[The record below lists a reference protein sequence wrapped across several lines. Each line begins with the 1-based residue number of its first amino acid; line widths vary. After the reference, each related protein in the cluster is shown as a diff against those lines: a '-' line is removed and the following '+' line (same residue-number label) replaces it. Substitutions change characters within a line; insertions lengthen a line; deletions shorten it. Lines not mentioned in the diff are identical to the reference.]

1 MKFTKVY
8 EPQQTEPEIYAIWET
23 AGVFDVR
30 PTKSALPYSIVMPPP
45 NANGDLHIG
54 HGLTLAL
61 EDILTRFHRLNNY
74 DTIYI
79 PGADHAGFETWV
91 VYEKALEKIGKT
103 RFDYS
108 RDELY
113 NQVWNFVAEQ
123 RGNMELQIRAL
134 GASCDWRNSTFTL
147 DNKVVKTVYA
157 TFKRLWDEGLIY
169 RGHKI
174 VNYCTTHQTS
184 FADIEVTHRDEVG
197 KMWDIA
203 YPVTG
208 TNQEIIVS
216 TTRPETMLGDTAVA
230 VNPKDARYANLV
242 GEMVTVPIAN
252 RIVPIIADEYV
263 DELFG
268 TGVVK
273 ITPAHDP
280 NDYEVGK
287 RHALDEITVIGFDGR
302 MNEAAG
308 EGFTGLTVEEARAK
322 IVEELSA
329 IGLLRNEKDIIH
341 SVGHCYK
348 CDSIIEPLLKD
359 QWFLEVKPLAERAV
373 AEIEKG
379 SIKFFPEQKAKELI
393 QYYKNLKDWNL
404 SRQIPWGIPIPAF
417 QNIDHPEDWIFDE
430 RVGESEIEVKGKK
443 YRRDEDTFDTWF
455 SSGQWPFITTNY
467 PANQPS
473 ANPHESSI
481 TTLHHASPHHHEQ
494 TPHHTDRHHDKPPV
508 VPASSS
514 SAAANSISPPT
525 HQNAGISVNDSHQND
540 DILVNDPAQ
549 TAADLMDNILA
560 RYYPLS
566 VMETGSDLLYA
577 WVSRMIMLGLYA
589 TDQVPFKEVYLHGMV
604 LDEHGKKM
612 SKSKGNVLSPME
624 IIAKYGSDAFRL
636 GIVASRSAAQSQAFS
651 PSKVLAGRNL
661 CNKLWN
667 IARFVQEQAGDNYE
681 NPVEE
686 PNELKNIGE
695 DWIIGQLNH
704 ARLTVEKMLHEY
716 RFSEAGEQVYQVI
729 WNDVADW
736 FIETQKVFNNISLM
750 TYVLEYCLKLI
761 HPFAPFLS
769 ENIWQ
774 NLSWTNDTLAGQTW
788 GGYINYDINKAK
800 DFEEI
805 RALVTEIRFVV
816 ADLSTTGKQTL
827 MYGEDKL
834 IAKNKDIIQFLA
846 RLKNARELGQSTG
859 LRLANSGR
867 EAWLDIDAKT
877 IAKYGDHLRERIDNA
892 QKEIELL
899 EGRLANKNY
908 LKKAPAELVE
918 ETRKT
923 LLEKTDMLERLN
935 RELEA
940 TSA

>member
-8 EPQQTEPEIYAIWET
+8 EPQQTEPEIYALWET
-23 AGVFDVR
+23 AGVFNVR

-91 VYEKALEKIGKT
+91 VYEKALEKVGKT

-134 GASCDWRNSTFTL
+134 GTSCDWNNLTFTL
-147 DNKVVKTVYA
+147 DDKVVKTVYA

-169 RGHKI
+169 RGYKI
-174 VNYCTTHQTS
+174 VNYCTKHQTS

-203 YPVTG
+203 YPITG
-208 TNQEIIVS
+208 TDKEIIIS

-230 VNPKDARYANLV
+230 VNPKDTRYADLV

-268 TGVVK
+268 TGAVK

-287 RHALDEITVIGFDGR
+287 RHSLDEITVIGFDGR
-302 MNEAAG
+302 MSEGAG
-308 EGFTGLTVEEARAK
+308 EGFVGLTVEEARAK
-322 IVEELSA
+322 IVEELAA
-329 IGLLRNEKDIIH
+329 IGFLRGEKEIIH

-348 CDSIIEPLLKD
+348 CDSVIEPLLKE
-359 QWFLEVKPLAERAV
+359 QWFLEVKPLADRAV
-373 AEIEKG
+373 AEVEKG
-379 SIKFFPEQKAKELI
+379 SVRFFPEQKSKELI
-393 QYYKNLKDWNL
+393 QYYQNLKDWNL
-404 SRQIPWGIPIPAF
+404 SRQIPWGIPIPTF
-417 QNIDHPEDWIFDE
+417 QNVDDPLDWVFDE
-430 RVGESEIEVKGKK
+430 RVGESEIEIKGKR

-467 PANQPS
+467 PANV
-473 ANPHESSI
+473 NSS
-481 TTLHHASPHHHEQ
+481 TKSTSGTNLN
-494 TPHHTDRHHDKPPV
+494 HDKPADGV
-508 VPASSS
+508 RQVAKVSV
-514 SAAANSISPPT
+514 NTT
-525 HQNAGISVNDSHQND
+525 HQITDISVNDTHQND
-540 DILVNDPAQ
+540 DNLVSE
-549 TAADLMDNILA
+549 ADSDTTKDILA
-560 RYYPLS
+560 RYYPLD
-566 VMETGSDLLYA
+566 VMETGGDLLYS
-577 WVSRMIMLGLYA
+577 WISRMIMLGLYA
-589 TDQVPFKEVYLHGMV
+589 TDQVPFKNVYLHGMV

-612 SKSKGNVLSPME
+612 SKSKGNVLNPME

-636 GIVASRSAAQSQAFS
+636 GIVASRSAAQNQAFS
-651 PSKVLAGRNL
+651 LSKVIAGRNL

-667 IARFVQEQAGDNYE
+667 IARFVQEQAGDDYE

-695 DWIIGQLNH
+695 DWIVKKLNDT
-704 ARLTVEKMLHEY
+704 RLTIEKMLHEY
-716 RFSEAGEQVYQVI
+716 RFSEASEQVYQVI

-750 TYVLEYCLKLI
+750 TYILEYCLKLV
-761 HPFAPFLS
+761 HPFAPFTS

-788 GGYINYDINKAK
+788 GKYINYDINKAK

-805 RALVTEIRFVV
+805 QKLVTEIRFVV

-827 MYGEDKL
+827 MYGEDPL

-877 IAKYGDHLRERIDNA
+877 IAKYGDHLRERIENL
-892 QKEIELL
+892 QTELRLL
-899 EGRLANKNY
+899 ENRLANKNY
-908 LKKAPAELVE
+908 IKKAPTKLVE
-918 ETRKT
+918 ETRKA
-923 LLEKTDMLERLN
+923 LLDKTDTLERLN
-935 RELEA
+935 RELIA
-940 TSA
+940 TNA